1 MLSKSTCVI
10 LNFSV
15 KLQNLRV
22 NFPVTTCV
30 CCITNSTKS
39 FSDRRL
45 NLKTNFAFRAEFR
58 KAVSQNENLAGRVL
72 SGELKPTRKD
82 SFVGKQKKE
91 KKITHLSYQ
100 GELLFGIHPV
110 YLALLQRKRIFYQLF
125 MRNCTNKSSDQEN
138 IQERQ
143 KIKALA
149 INLKVPINTV
159 DSKDLKY
166 LVPGAVHQGVCL
178 DVGRLPLLE
187 WKENASEPGV
197 SNDIP
202 FWLVLDEILDPMNVG
217 GIIRS
222 AYYFG
227 IQKLFVVRENSCRLS
242 PVVSKASSGALEVI
256 NIYQIRILEDFIKTR
271 KTEGWCIVCTT
282 AYCDDKEENTE
293 STFPVVDVS
302 EFSLSKPTI
311 LILGNESKGVSSA
324 VKKLCDNFISIYPK
338 QALHKGIDS
347 LNVSV
352 AAGVILH
359 SLSQSASI
367 KR

>member
-1 MLSKSTCVI
+1 MLSKTACLIFNFCVK
-10 LNFSV
+10 S
-15 KLQNLRV
+15 QTLRV
-22 NFPVTTCV
+22 NFPVATCV
-30 CCITNSTKS
+30 RRITNTKKP
-39 FSDRRL
+39 FSEKRL
-45 NLKTNFAFRAEFR
+45 NLRTNFAFRDEFR
-58 KAVSQNENLAGRVL
+58 KAVSQNENLEGRVL
-72 SGELKPTRKD
+72 SGELKPTRED
-82 SFVGKQKKE
+82 SFVGKQKKD
-91 KKITHLSYQ
+91 KKFTRLSYR

-110 YLALLQRKRIFYQLF
+110 YLALLQRKRIFYELF
-125 MRNCTNKSSDQEN
+125 MRNCNNDSSDHEN

-149 INLKVPINTV
+149 MNLKVPISTV

-187 WKENASEPGV
+187 WKENTSEPHA
-197 SNDIP
+197 SNGIP

-217 GIIRS
+217 AIIRS

-256 NIYQIRILEDFIKTR
+256 DIYQIRILEDFIKAR
-271 KTEGWCIVCTT
+271 KTEGWSIVCTT
-282 AYCDDKEENTE
+282 AYCDDKEVNTE
-293 STFPVVDVS
+293 STFPIVDVS

-311 LILGNESKGVSSA
+311 LVLGNESKGVSSA

-338 QALHKGIDS
+338 QTLHKGIDS

-359 SLSQSASI
+359 SLAQSAAI